1 MFAAS
6 GKERRRKIKRKVDE
20 SEEEGKWRIYN
31 PNGERIL
38 EDLLFVE
45 EGIKIKGERKK
56 WKS

>member
-45 EGIKIKGERKK
+45 RRKGRKE
-56 WKS
+56 